1 MVPAGNGGRFFSM
14 STPND
19 GGPAFPTVGW
29 DDVARQDVQFQGMSL
44 RDWFAGNALNGW
56 AAGRNMDGFCE
67 TSAHEVVANACYKYA
82 DAMLKAR
89 GK

>member
-1 MVPAGNGGRFFSM
+1 MR
-14 STPND
+14 TPND
-19 GGPAFPTVGW
+19 GGPAFPNVPADIQFTDW
-29 DDVARQDVQFQGMSL
+29 DRGMSL

-89 GK
+89 SK